1 MWLKACFLQPVH
13 FWFFYLHVCVL
24 MYDANYLNNGNHFF
38 DSSFSVLKQALVYC
52 IAGWLHSTN
61 PSATDA
67 CPCCTDLSCEMFL
80 ISEHTC

>member
-1 MWLKACFLQPVH
+1 
-13 FWFFYLHVCVL
+13 

-67 CPCCTDLSCEMFL
+67 CPCCTDL
-80 ISEHTC
+80 